1 MTKKVM
7 SALILMFVVTVV
19 LILNTHDKI
28 TVNLI
33 FGKVKAIS
41 SIVYLCFTGIGV
53 IIGILLK

>member
-7 SALILMFVVTVV
+7 WALVLMFAVTII
-19 LILNTHDKI
+19 LILNTHGKTTI
-28 TVNLI
+28 NLI
-33 FGKVKAIS
+33 FGDVKAIS